1 MLKKKA
7 KLRKGRAECRKL
19 EVDYNKLSLTH
30 EERLTGKINEEE
42 LKDDM

>member
-7 KLRKGRAECRKL
+7 RLRKSRAECRQF
-19 EVDYNKLSLTH
+19 EVDYNKLSLAH
-30 EERLTGKINEEE
+30 EERLTGKIGEEE